1 VKSVRFWLGVLRTG
15 ARRWS
20 IWLGSGRSEAIKL
33 RIDWRKTVELSGK
46 KDYEGSTE
54 NGYD

>member
-1 VKSVRFWLGVLRTG
+1 VKSVRFWLGVLRTE